1 VNNTSVAEPV
11 SAPLEPA
18 STKIESER
26 LADPFRGW
34 LWRTLLLTVAMSCAF
49 VWVTVRTDLL
59 GLHGR
64 SDVRIHAVSRFS
76 IYLMAY
82 RFIPENFNGLLLGNS
97 QAAVLDTAKIH
108 SYKIF
113 NAAIIFSNIS
123 EERTLAEE
131 VLKRGHL
138 KIVVLDLCP
147 SLLATHSSKSA
158 YMTPHDYWSS
168 FGSIQTMLIYL
179 QVARD
184 ALGHPGA
191 GAVIYDPYGRAR
203 IPLFPAPL
211 TRVMQVELAIDPI
224 ATRDLHEL
232 VDDLN
237 AKGVKV
243 YVIFSPMYQPKW
255 DAQREELSDWQ
266 SKVMSGF
273 APGELEIIDL
283 PEQVKKPLQANR
295 ENFPDYT
302 HLSPSAS
309 DTVMESLG
317 TILGDETKPDS
328 AIEAH

>member
-82 RFIPENFNGLLLGNS
+82 RFIPDNFNG
-97 QAAVLDTAKIH
+97 
-108 SYKIF
+108 
-113 NAAIIFSNIS
+113 AIIFSNIS

-191 GAVIYDPYGRAR
+191 GAVFYDPYGRAR

-224 ATRDLHEL
+224 ATRDLHGL

-243 YVIFSPMYQPKW
+243 YVIFSPMYRPKW

-273 APGELEIIDL
+273 APGELEVIDL